1 MERKSLLWSCQGGGE
16 GQDLDLCGENI
27 YGQPR
32 EGAHRQ
38 DGQGGRQPH
47 LHALAAPSS
56 QAGVQ
61 QGQYWLSRKGCRQH
75 QYFPE

>member
-32 EGAHRQ
+32 EGAHVTDRMGKVDGNLIYMLWQLLVVRQ
-38 DGQGGRQPH
+38 EFNKVNTD
-47 LHALAAPSS
+47 
-56 QAGVQ
+56 
-61 QGQYWLSRKGCRQH
+61 
-75 QYFPE
+75 